1 MTRKYSVAE
10 ARAQLPSILD
20 QVESGADVELTRRGK
35 AVAVMVS
42 IEEYERLRAERVDF
56 RTAYKRF
63 LEKHR
68 LSEVGVD
75 KTFSDR
81 IRDRSTGRKVKL

>member
-63 LEKHR
+63 LEQHR